1 MKKLIS
7 LLLAASISFCLAA
20 CGNSASYRT
29 IPEAGPGNDSQGD
42 VKRITTEPPVPPGRR
57 SYPHGCGDGRDHH

>member
-20 CGNSASYRT
+20 CGNSASFTET
-29 IPEAGPGNDSQGD
+29 IPKQVPQRFPGQ
-42 VKRITTEPPVPPGRR
+42 T
-57 SYPHGCGDGRDHH
+57 